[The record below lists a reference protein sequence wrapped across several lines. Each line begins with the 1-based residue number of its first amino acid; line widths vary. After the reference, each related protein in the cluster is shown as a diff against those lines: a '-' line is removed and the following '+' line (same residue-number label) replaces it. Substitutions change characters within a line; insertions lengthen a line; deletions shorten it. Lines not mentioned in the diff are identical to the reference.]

1 MFRFI
6 FHKLLSKRWMALCL
20 LIGNILMVAITAS
33 NPLYSNAVLQKTLT
47 QNLSRAIT
55 EDNINPTSFTLMSSI
70 SKSVISSESVQK
82 LHRTEQ
88 AAQDLYKTLRMPQQL
103 LVEERY
109 VSSVKTLSQMGRR
122 TDPQNFSLGK
132 RVDIEN
138 NIEFITGRMCS
149 DTLVD
154 GNTIEIIVSER
165 MMKQYDL
172 LENDVLDLTNLYIG
186 DTEDKTYQ
194 AKIVG
199 IYRAKE
205 GSDLYWSSSPLQL
218 CSYLVMNEALFD
230 ELFVANESYPYG
242 ISSWWYIYLDYTGLK
257 RADVPHV
264 INQITALETEFEGTF
279 RQKLVPYIE
288 NYEANA
294 AQLDITLLIL
304 QAPILVLVCAFIFM
318 VSRQLI
324 ELEENEISVIKSRG
338 ASKKQILQLYLIQGL
353 MLSGAGLVLGIPLAF
368 LICMMLGASNAF
380 LEFVQRAALPVSLTW
395 ETIVFALAAMLIACA
410 TMVIPAI
417 RHANVSIVAQKVRK
431 QRKST
436 MPWWQKCG
444 LDVILIIVSL
454 YSIYAYQGYRS
465 QGGAQQL
472 DLLLYFSSSLFI
484 IGVGL
489 LGIRLIPY
497 LIHLVFFIGKKKWSP
512 ALYASFQRV
521 VRTKNSQTFI
531 MLFLVLTIAL
541 GIFNADTARSINTN
555 NEDQIY
561 YYNGCDVRA
570 MEAWVG
576 NESSQTYTEPLFSKY
591 TELEGVRSATKVFFS
606 PGETKKSGED
616 FKTRMTLMRIE
627 TKEFGETAWFK
638 TSLLPEHW
646 YHYLNAMAQSPDAI
660 LVSSNYRNP
669 LGYNIGDTLTYTD
682 KYGNSYTG
690 TIYGFVDYWPGYYP
704 YTQKEDGTKE
714 DNFLV
719 VANLAYLQSI
729 GGVLPYEVWMDFEDS
744 TSSIYTYAQE
754 NNLYFQTFSDASA
767 SFIDLKNDPVFQGTN
782 GMLTTNFIVI
792 LLLCTVGFLIYWI
805 LSIQSRTLQ
814 FGIFRAMG
822 MNMREIITM
831 LVSEQILIS
840 GTAVVIGF
848 VAGILSSKI
857 FVPLVQAAYLPEQQ
871 FIPMESVS
879 QIGDL
884 IRLCVVIGI
893 MILACLGVIARIVS
907 RIKISQ
913 ALKLGED

>member
-55 EDNINPTSFTLMSSI
+55 EDGINPTAFTLMSSI
-70 SKSVISSESVQK
+70 SKSVVSSNSVQTMNN
-82 LHRTEQ
+82 TEET
-88 AAQDLYKTLRMPQQL
+88 AKNLSKTLRMPEQL

-122 TDPQNFSLGK
+122 TDSQLFSLGK
-132 RVDIEN
+132 RVGIEDH
-138 NIEFITGRMCS
+138 IDFIAGRMCS
-149 DTLVD
+149 DSLVD

-172 LENDVLDLTNLYIG
+172 LEGDVLDLTNLYIG
-186 DTEDKTYQ
+186 DSEDKMYQ
-194 AKIVG
+194 AKVVG
-199 IYRAKE
+199 IYTARD
-205 GSDLYWSSSPLQL
+205 GSELYWSSSPLQL
-218 CSYLVMNEALFD
+218 CSYLVMNESLFD
-230 ELFVANESYPYG
+230 QLFVADGTYPYG

-257 RADVPHV
+257 RADVSHV
-264 INQITALETEFEGTF
+264 INQITTLETDFEGTF
-279 RQKLVPYIE
+279 RQKLLPYIQ
-288 NYEANA
+288 NYESNA
-294 AQLDITLLIL
+294 SQLNITLLIL

-338 ASKKQILQLYLIQGL
+338 AAKKQILQLYLIQGL
-353 MLSGAGLVLGIPLAF
+353 MLSGAGLILGIPLAF

-380 LEFVQRAALPVSLTW
+380 LEFVQRAALPISFTW
-395 ETIVFALAAMLIACA
+395 ETLAFALGAMLIACA

-417 RHANVSIVAQKVRK
+417 RHANVSIVTQKVRK

-444 LDVILIIVSL
+444 LDIILIVVSL
-454 YSIYAYQGYRS
+454 YSIYAYRGYSS
-465 QGGAQQL
+465 QNGAMQL

-497 LIHLVFFIGKKKWSP
+497 LIHLVFILGKKHWSP

-521 VRTKNSQTFI
+521 IRTKNSQTFI

-561 YYNGCDVRA
+561 YYNGCDVRV
-570 MEAWVG
+570 MESWVSG
-576 NESSQTYTEPLFSKY
+576 SSSQAYTEPLFSKY
-591 TELEGVRSATKVFFS
+591 TELDGVQSATKVLWS
-606 PGETKKSGED
+606 SGTSKKED
-616 FKTRMTLMRIE
+616 VKFDTTLMGIE

-660 LVSSNYRNP
+660 LVSKNYQT
-669 LGYNIGDTLTYTD
+669 YMDFHIGDTLNYSDTQ
-682 KYGNSYTG
+682 GNSYTG
-690 TIYGFVDYWPGYYP
+690 TICGFVDYWPGYYP
-704 YTQKEDGTKE
+704 YTEKDDGTRE
-714 DNFLV
+714 DHFLI

-729 GGVLPYEVWMDFEDS
+729 GGVQPYEVWLNFEDS
-744 TSSIYTYAQE
+744 TSSIYTYARE
-754 NNLYFQTFSDASA
+754 NNLYFQTFSDADA
-767 SFIDLKNDPVFQGTN
+767 EFIELKNDPVFQGTN

-831 LVSEQILIS
+831 LVSEQVLIS

-848 VAGILSSKI
+848 VAGIFASKI

-871 FIPMESVS
+871 YIPMEPVS

-884 IRLCVVIGI
+884 VRLCVVIGI
-893 MILACLGVIARIVS
+893 MILACLGVIGRIVAK
-907 RIKISQ
+907 IKISQ

>member
-20 LIGNILMVAITAS
+20 LIGNVLMVAITAS

-55 EDNINPTSFTLMSSI
+55 EDGINPTAFTLMSSI
-70 SKSVISSESVQK
+70 SKSVVSSNSVQTMNN
-82 LHRTEQ
+82 TEET
-88 AAQDLYKTLRMPQQL
+88 AKNLSKILRMPEQL

-122 TDPQNFSLGK
+122 TDSQLFSLGK
-132 RVDIEN
+132 RVGIEDH
-138 NIEFITGRMCS
+138 IDFIAGRMCS
-149 DTLVD
+149 DSLVD

-172 LENDVLDLTNLYIG
+172 LEGDVLDLTNLYIG
-186 DTEDKTYQ
+186 DSEDKTYQ
-194 AKIVG
+194 AKVVG
-199 IYRAKE
+199 IYTACD
-205 GSDLYWSSSPLQL
+205 GSELYWSSSPLQL
-218 CSYLVMNEALFD
+218 CSYLVMNESLFD
-230 ELFVANESYPYG
+230 QLFVADGTYPYG

-257 RADVPHV
+257 RADVSHV
-264 INQITALETEFEGTF
+264 INQITMLETDFEGTF
-279 RQKLVPYIE
+279 RQKLLPYIQ
-288 NYEANA
+288 NYESNA
-294 AQLDITLLIL
+294 SQLNVTLLIL

-338 ASKKQILQLYLIQGL
+338 AAKKQILQLYLIQGL
-353 MLSGAGLVLGIPLAF
+353 ILSGAGLILGIPLAF

-380 LEFVQRAALPVSLTW
+380 LEFVQRAALPISFTW
-395 ETIVFALAAMLIACA
+395 ETLVFALGAMLIACA

-417 RHANVSIVAQKVRK
+417 RHANVSIVTQKVRK

-444 LDVILIIVSL
+444 LDIILIIVSL
-454 YSIYAYQGYRS
+454 YSIYAYRGYSS
-465 QGGAQQL
+465 QNGAMQL

-497 LIHLVFFIGKKKWSP
+497 LIHLVFILWKKHWSP

-521 VRTKNSQTFI
+521 IRTKNSQTFI

-541 GIFNADTARSINTN
+541 GLFNADTARSINTN

-561 YYNGCDVRA
+561 YYNGCDVRV
-570 MEAWVG
+570 MESWVSG
-576 NESSQTYTEPLFSKY
+576 ASSQVYTEPLFSKY
-591 TELEGVRSATKVFFS
+591 TELDGVRSATKVLWNS
-606 PGETKKSGED
+606 CEAQAGDIKIDT
-616 FKTRMTLMRIE
+616 TLMGIE

-646 YHYLNAMAQSPDAI
+646 YHYLNAMAQSPDAV
-660 LVSSNYRNP
+660 LVSKNYQTYMGFRV
-669 LGYNIGDTLTYTD
+669 GDTFNYKD
-682 KYGNSYTG
+682 HNGNSYTG
-690 TIYGFVDYWPGYYP
+690 VICGFVDYWPGYYP
-704 YTQKEDGTKE
+704 YTEKDDGTRE
-714 DNFLV
+714 DHFLI

-729 GGVLPYEVWMDFEDS
+729 GGVQPYEVWLNFEDS

-754 NNLYFQTFSDASA
+754 NNLYFQTFSDADA
-767 SFIDLKNDPVFQGTN
+767 KFIELKNDPVFQGTN

-831 LVSEQILIS
+831 LVSEQVLIS

-848 VAGILSSKI
+848 VAGIFASKI

-871 FIPMESVS
+871 YIPMEPVS

-884 IRLCVVIGI
+884 VRLCVVIGI
-893 MILACLGVIARIVS
+893 MILACLGVIGRIVAK
-907 RIKISQ
+907 IKISQ